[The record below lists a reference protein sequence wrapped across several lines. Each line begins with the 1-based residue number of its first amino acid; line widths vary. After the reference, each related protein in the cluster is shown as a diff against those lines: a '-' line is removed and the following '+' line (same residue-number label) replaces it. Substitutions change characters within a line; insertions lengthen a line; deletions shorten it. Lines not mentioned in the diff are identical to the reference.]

1 MAVLH
6 ISRKLYIELGD
17 EEKKAL
23 DDAVAGKSGDA
34 SVGPKV
40 NEMLNAD
47 IDVEN

>member
-1 MAVLH
+1 MVDPKVIVALD
-6 ISRKLYIELGD
+6 YD

-47 IDVEN
+47 IDVDN